1 MLRIRFGVG
10 SYLGGLFLEALG
22 CFSLGL
28 QFYEYIKTTWKRQ
41 KPDLWR
47 RRAGIVQLQS
57 KDFSCT
63 KANSIQKLNRD
74 DILACRVSR
83 WQWDTLNSTHCLRTW
98 DGGMSNGLEESWFVN
113 QSREQT
119 SLAPVVLNLS
129 LWIMAA
135 SDLAFSRNFPRFIPG
150 FNTARLCA
158 ETSVRYES
166 SSFKVRLLSSASRY
180 PGMSL
185 RDPAGLQC
193 VATQPCPC
201 CLGASPSPVFT
212 SLAPLLF
219 EILF

>member
-1 MLRIRFGVG
+1 MLRIRFGVS
-10 SYLGGLFLEALG
+10 SYLGGPFLEALG

-47 RRAGIVQLQS
+47 RRAGIVQLQN
-57 KDFSCT
+57 KDFSCMKT
-63 KANSIQKLNRD
+63 NSIQKLNRD
-74 DILACRVSR
+74 DILACRDSR

-135 SDLAFSRNFPRFIPG
+135 SDLAFSRNFPCFIPG

-158 ETSVRYES
+158 ETSMRYES
-166 SSFKVRLLSSASRY
+166 SSLKVRLLSSAPCY
-180 PGMSL
+180 PGTSL
-185 RDPAGLQC
+185 HNPAGMQRL
-193 VATQPCPC
+193 ATQQCPC
-201 CLGASPSPVFT
+201 CLWLSHSPAFT
-212 SLAPLLF
+212 LFAQFLF
-219 EILF
+219 EIFL